1 VTSAEQETGLPLAT
15 GLRMDGLPQQI
26 ELSVVTPDKEVVH
39 ETVDSV
45 TFPGKRGY
53 LGILPGH
60 APLLTEL
67 ATGEID
73 YFTHGK
79 KHYLAVFW
87 GFAEVLP
94 DRVIVLA
101 HTAERAEDIDIERAE
116 RARQRAEERLKKPGE
131 TDLDLERARVALER
145 AVVRL
150 QAAKRLLR

>member
-1 VTSAEQETGLPLAT
+1 
-15 GLRMDGLPQQI
+15 MDGIPPQI
-26 ELSVVTPDKEVVH
+26 DLSVVTPDKQVVH
-39 ETVDSV
+39 ESVDSV

-67 ATGEID
+67 RIGEIE
-73 YFTHGK
+73 YFAHGK

-101 HTAERAEDIDIERAE
+101 HTAERAEDIDVERAE

-131 TDLDLERARVALER
+131 TDLDLERARIALER
-145 AVVRL
+145 AVIRL
-150 QAAKRLLR
+150 QAANRLHS

>member
-1 VTSAEQETGLPLAT
+1 MDALPT
-15 GLRMDGLPQQI
+15 HID
-26 ELSVVTPDKEVVH
+26 LSVVTPDKQVVH
-39 ETVDSV
+39 ESVDSV

-67 ATGEID
+67 RIGEIEF
-73 YFTHGK
+73 FTRGK

-116 RARQRAEERLKKPGE
+116 RARQRAEERLKKPGD
-131 TDLDLERARVALER
+131 TDLDLERARIALER

-150 QAAKRLLR
+150 QAANRLRG